1 MTTKTLDLNNVES
14 KLFWTLAVLLG
25 ICIMV
30 YTYSISSLT
39 VNVVERD
46 RMSRTAHEIAIKV
59 GDLEQEYLSL
69 QKGVTLAYAQELG
82 FKEVTAKYT
91 SQESPKLSFA
101 R

>member
-1 MTTKTLDLNNVES
+1 MTTKILDLNNIER
-14 KLFWTLAVLLG
+14 KLFWSLSALLG
-25 ICIMV
+25 ACVMV
-30 YTYSISSLT
+30 YVYSVLSLT
-39 VNVVERD
+39 MNVVEQD

-82 FKEVTAKYT
+82 FEEISVKFT
-91 SQESPKLSFA
+91 SKDSAKLSVA